1 VRLGVAVATYAFD
14 NAAEQAGGRFAA
26 LEKCYDPV
34 STARLEALGVG
45 PGWHCLEVGGGGGS
59 IGRWLAERTGPEGR
73 VLITDLDPRWVR
85 NGGGAEVIVHDLRT
99 DPLPENAFD
108 LVHARLVLI
117 HLPERLAALDKL
129 VRSLRPGG
137 VLVLD
142 EFDLPL
148 IQVLRAPDEAAVAL
162 FTKIHNAMIHAVR
175 GRGADPMW
183 GSRAYGALVDA
194 GLGDVRSL
202 THAES
207 WTGGSPGCDLH
218 RVNVEQVRDQMTE
231 VTDDELA
238 AFWALLRDPGFAVAS
253 YPLITTWGHRA

>member
-1 VRLGVAVATYAFD
+1 M
-14 NAAEQAGGRFAA
+14 E
-26 LEKCYDPV
+26 ECYDPV

-45 PGWHCLEVGGGGGS
+45 PGWRCLEVGGGGGS
-59 IGRWLAERTGPEGR
+59 IGRWLAERAGPEGR

-85 NGGGAEVIVHDLRT
+85 TGDAEVIVHDLRT
-99 DPLPENAFD
+99 DPLPENEFD

-137 VLVLD
+137 VLALD

-148 IQVLRAPDEAAVAL
+148 VQVLKAPDEAAAAL
-162 FTKIHNAMIHAVR
+162 FTKVHDAMIRAVQ

-183 GSRAYGALVDA
+183 GSHAYGALVDA

-202 THAES
+202 TYAES
-207 WTGGSPGCDLH
+207 WTGGSPGTDLH
-218 RVNVEQVRDQMTE
+218 RVNVEQVRAQMDQ
-231 VTDDELA
+231 VDDAELA
-238 AFWALLRDPGFAVAS
+238 AFWDLLRDPGFAVAS
-253 YPLITTWGHRA
+253 YPLITTWGRRA